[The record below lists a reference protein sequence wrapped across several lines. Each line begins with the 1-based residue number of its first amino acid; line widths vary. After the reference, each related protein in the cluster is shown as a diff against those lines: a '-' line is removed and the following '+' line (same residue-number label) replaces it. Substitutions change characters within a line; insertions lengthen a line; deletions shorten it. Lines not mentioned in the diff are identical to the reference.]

1 MSIVISGVNN
11 NDKITASDGTID
23 LLSGVT
29 YGSEIT
35 VPSLKLGNNIQLG
48 NAGIITATTF
58 AGNISGTTGTFGDFV
73 DVGSNIQLGNAGVA
87 TATTFVGN
95 LTGNVNNTGNL
106 LFQIGGSEKVR
117 INSNGQLGIGVNPT
131 HTLEILS
138 GADHQNI
145 VMVRGTDATTEYA
158 GMGVYNGYAVFT
170 GGGVGSTNAGII
182 FRTAATGNETE
193 RLRITSAG
201 AVMINKST
209 SFGTVP
215 LQVKGTSSGLG
226 DGSQI
231 FDIATTDGSTGTR
244 LAFGVNEDNF
254 GWIRS
259 YESGVG
265 GRDIVLAASDE
276 KMRIKSDG
284 KIGIGITNPQ
294 KNLHLY
300 SSGVVSLRIETSD
313 SRGQAWDI
321 LSTNG
326 AQNNTGTL
334 SFRDES
340 GSAYL
345 EFGANEGSP
354 QFRVRN
360 GGANDLLHIDNSGR
374 VKSPYQPSFYA
385 TANSGG
391 TISMTSTHILTNWR
405 LSTSGK
411 TYDIGSNFNT
421 SNGRF
426 TAPVSGIYLFT
437 ASILLA
443 GYDQANSI
451 HVMWRKNGSTF
462 QYWYNT
468 RTSDIDRSGY
478 GGYLAQGSTTTMSLS
493 ANDYIDIACDFGGS
507 LSVWAGDQN
516 WGHFSGHL
524 LG

>member
-29 YGSEIT
+29 YSSEIT
-35 VPSLKLGNNIQLG
+35 VPSLKIGSNIQLG

-58 AGNISGTTGTFGDFV
+58 AGNISGNNGVFGDFV
-73 DVGSNIQLGNAGVA
+73 NVGSNIQLGQAGIL

-95 LTGNVNNTGNL
+95 VTGNINNSILLLQTGGYERL
-106 LFQIGGSEKVR
+106 R
-117 INSNGQLGIGVNPT
+117 I
-131 HTLEILS
+131 
-138 GADHQNI
+138 
-145 VMVRGTDATTEYA
+145 DA
-158 GMGVYNGYAVFT
+158 
-170 GGGVGSTNAGII
+170 GGGVQVGTSTATASKVTVYGANDAAAIFQGSSTGTGAANGFLVGNNGGTDGLLWNYENGNTKIATN
-182 FRTAATGNETE
+182 NVE

-201 AVMINKST
+201 AVMINKTS

-215 LQVKGTSSGLG
+215 LQVKGTSSGPG

-231 FDIATTDGSTGTR
+231 FDIATADGSSGTR

-276 KMRIKSDG
+276 KMRVKSDG

-300 SSGVVSLRIETSD
+300 SSSVATVRIETGD

-411 TYDIGSNFNT
+411 TYNIGGHFNT

-437 ASILLA
+437 ASILLS
-443 GYDQANSI
+443 GYDQA
-451 HVMWRKNGSTF
+451 
-462 QYWYNT
+462 
-468 RTSDIDRSGY
+468 
-478 GGYLAQGSTTTMSLS
+478 
-493 ANDYIDIACDFGGS
+493 
-507 LSVWAGDQN
+507 
-516 WGHFSGHL
+516 
-524 LG
+524 

>member
-1 MSIVISGVNN
+1 MSQI
-11 NDKITASDGTID
+11 
-23 LLSGVT
+23 
-29 YGSEIT
+29 
-35 VPSLKLGNNIQLG
+35 SLKSILGITSITTPAGVDNVFTVHTNDTTERFRVDQTGNLNI
-48 NAGIITATTF
+48 AGIITATSF
-58 AGNISGTTGTFGDFV
+58 SGD
-73 DVGSNIQLGNAGVA
+73 GS
-87 TATTFVGN
+87 N
-95 LTGNVNNTGNL
+95 LTGITQTTINNNADNKLITGSGSANTL
-106 LFQIGGSEKVR
+106 NAESDITYDGTKLNIASGKYFNTSSPYRVADHPVLGYDSFTDISGGSY
-117 INSNGQLGIGVNPT
+117 
-131 HTLEILS
+131 
-138 GADHQNI
+138 
-145 VMVRGTDATTEYA
+145 AT
-158 GMGVYNGYAVFT
+158 
-170 GGGVGSTNAGII
+170 
-182 FRTAATGNETE
+182 
-193 RLRITSAG
+193 RL
-201 AVMINKST
+201 
-209 SFGTVP
+209 
-215 LQVKGTSSGLG
+215 
-226 DGSQI
+226 
-231 FDIATTDGSTGTR
+231 GSTGTSTLR
-244 LAFGVNEDNF
+244 STQIYGGGSHLATFDGVNFRLGLRTTTPAKDLHV
-254 GWIRS
+254 
-259 YESGVG
+259 Y
-265 GRDIVLAASDE
+265 
-276 KMRIKSDG
+276 
-284 KIGIGITNPQ
+284 NP
-294 KNLHLY
+294 
-300 SSGVVSLRIETSD
+300 SVATVRIETGD

-411 TYDIGSNFNT
+411 TYNIGGHFNT

-437 ASILLA
+437 ASILLS
-443 GYDQANSI
+443 GYDQASGI
-451 HVMWRKNGSTF
+451 HMIWRKNGSNF

-478 GGYLAQGSTTTMSLS
+478 GGYLAQGSTTTFNLS
-493 ANDYIDIACDFGGS
+493 ANDYIEVACNFNGS
-507 LSVWAGDQN
+507 LSLWCGDAN